1 MNQEIPNSSVDL
13 LRVPL
18 FLCGFGLMIFILC
31 LISFKVNRKLPW
43 GRWISLPF
51 YIGGLFVASGY
62 FFKLIGVGPGAADS
76 AVYNAAP
83 FTRLMIVSH
92 WLAFFI
98 PVLLIAFQVGI
109 DGKLRKNARR
119 IAAEDL

>member
-1 MNQEIPNSSVDL
+1 MNQDIPKSSIEIL
-13 LRVPL
+13 GTPL
-18 FLCGFGLMIFILC
+18 ILCGFGLMIFVLC

-43 GRWISLPF
+43 GRWISIPF
-51 YIGGLFVASGY
+51 YIGGLVVASGY
-62 FFKLIGVGPGAADS
+62 FFKLIGFGPGAEVAT
-76 AVYNAAP
+76 VYNAAG
-83 FTRLMIVSH
+83 FNRLQLVSH